1 MLEAAAGKAELTGQI
16 RSLLAWVGP
25 GRKLTTTGRI
35 GLADARHLVELLGT
49 GDTIDPEIGGRVFKT
64 RSSEDLAHL
73 NRIVEW
79 AKTARLVRV
88 SSTKLI
94 TVKKNA
100 ALAERPL
107 DLVLALLEA
116 YPRLGKSL
124 FPRNT
129 WRQSLVGDEFTDI
142 SQELTAAL
150 LRGHGPGPLDE
161 LNDIAYDVIEARYML
176 GGLTKLQ
183 HDSLRRM
190 IAVDVTIAMAA
201 LHVLGVV
208 VLDRE
213 AGSVML
219 TDLGRYAVR
228 RVRGMAQ
235 PGDPVL
241 QLRVTL
247 GGVDGP
253 PVWRQVVIPA
263 GYTLDRVHGVIQ
275 AAMGWQNSHLHMFRI
290 AGREYGPAYLDDE
303 LETLDEKQFRI
314 GDLVKTGDLA
324 GYEYDF
330 GDGWEHEVAVEAG
343 AAADAAADA
352 ATVYPECIAGEGACP
367 PEDCGG
373 PGGFAELKELL
384 AGPPSLER
392 KDMRVWAGEDYDPAH
407 FDLGAANTAAGSI

>member
-1 MLEAAAGKAELTGQI
+1 M
-16 RSLLAWVGP
+16 
-25 GRKLTTTGRI
+25 
-35 GLADARHLVELLGT
+35 ELLGT

-88 SSTKLI
+88 SSTKLM

-150 LRGHGPGPLDE
+150 LRSHGPGPLDE

-176 GGLTKLQ
+176 GGLTELQ

-213 AGSVML
+213 AGTVVL

-247 GGVDGP
+247 AGVDGP
-253 PVWRQVVIPA
+253 PVWRQMVIPA

-314 GDLVKTGDLA
+314 GDLVKAGDLA

-330 GDGWEHEVAVEAG
+330 GDGWEHEVAVEAS
-343 AAADAAADA
+343 AAADA
-352 ATVYPECIAGEGACP
+352 ATVYPACIAGEGACP

-392 KDMRVWAGEDYDPAH
+392 KEMRVWAGEDYDPAH
-407 FDLGAANTAAGSI
+407 FDLAAANTAAGSI

>member
-1 MLEAAAGKAELTGQI
+1 
-16 RSLLAWVGP
+16 
-25 GRKLTTTGRI
+25 
-35 GLADARHLVELLGT
+35 VELLGT

-88 SSTKLI
+88 SSTKLM
-94 TVKKNA
+94 TVRKNA

-150 LRGHGPGPLDE
+150 LRSHGPGPLDE

-247 GGVDGP
+247 AGVDGP

-343 AAADAAADA
+343 AAADAA
-352 ATVYPECIAGEGACP
+352 TVYPECIAGEGACP

-392 KDMRVWAGEDYDPAH
+392 KEMRVWAGEDYDPRA
-407 FDLGAANTAAGSI
+407 LRSRRCQYGSGINLKKSARP

>member
-1 MLEAAAGKAELTGQI
+1 
-16 RSLLAWVGP
+16 
-25 GRKLTTTGRI
+25 
-35 GLADARHLVELLGT
+35 
-49 GDTIDPEIGGRVFKT
+49 
-64 RSSEDLAHL
+64 
-73 NRIVEW
+73 
-79 AKTARLVRV
+79 
-88 SSTKLI
+88 
-94 TVKKNA
+94 
-100 ALAERPL
+100 
-107 DLVLALLEA
+107 
-116 YPRLGKSL
+116 
-124 FPRNT
+124 
-129 WRQSLVGDEFTDI
+129 
-142 SQELTAAL
+142 
-150 LRGHGPGPLDE
+150 
-161 LNDIAYDVIEARYML
+161 
-176 GGLTKLQ
+176 
-183 HDSLRRM
+183 M

-219 TDLGRYAVR
+219 TDLGRYAIR

-247 GGVDGP
+247 AGVDGP

-330 GDGWEHEVAVEAG
+330 GDGWEHEVAVKAG
-343 AAADAAADA
+343 AAADA
-352 ATVYPECIAGEGACP
+352 ATVYPVCIAGEGACP

-384 AGPPSLER
+384 AGTAWYER
-392 KDMRVWAGEDYDPAH
+392 TALVSTAGTP
-407 FDLGAANTAAGSI
+407 